1 MKSLVI
7 ILLSLIFFSFDSNT
21 EKKPPEWI
29 HSINKSDEIFEVIGK
44 SENKNESILTAL
56 VELSTSIE
64 FKFLE
69 SDSNK
74 IIKESELAFG
84 KVKVSS
90 TREVVKLGDS
100 LIANERYKYV
110 DKLNYNNG
118 NKSILYNSFS
128 EQIKEGEKASFIHR
142 FEIIEKNCTLKDL
155 IDELN
160 RSGCNF
166 EFYSNNDNYYT
177 LIGYEK
183 KRLLENIYK

>member
-1 MKSLVI
+1 MS
-7 ILLSLIFFSFDSNT
+7 T
-21 EKKPPEWI
+21 
-29 HSINKSDEIFEVIGK
+29 NKSDEIFEVIGK
-44 SENKNESILTAL
+44 AENKNESILTAL
-56 VELSTSIE
+56 VELSTSVE
-64 FKFLE
+64 FKISE

-74 IIKESELAFG
+74 FITESELAFG

-100 LIANERYKYV
+100 LIATERYKFV
-110 DKLNYNNG
+110 DKLNYNSG

-128 EQIKEGEKASFIHR
+128 EQIEKGGKASFIHR

-160 RSGCNF
+160 SSGCNF

-177 LIGYEK
+177 LIGFEK
-183 KRLLENIYK
+183 KRLLENINK